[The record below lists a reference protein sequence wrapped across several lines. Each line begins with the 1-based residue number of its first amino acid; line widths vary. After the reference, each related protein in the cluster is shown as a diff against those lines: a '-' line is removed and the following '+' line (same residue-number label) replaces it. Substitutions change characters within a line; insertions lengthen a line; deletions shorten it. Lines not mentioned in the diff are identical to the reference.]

1 MPVEVGQSFKKVDK
15 AAQVFPV
22 YKQLREDQKKL
33 QKRASDSFDTGEQ
46 FLKTQLSEWSEKK
59 QDFQDDVKT
68 AFTELV
74 KLSKLIKG
82 SGIDSDNYLKKIFIK
97 SLKELQPQ
105 LKEIFIDTTKKTLGC
120 STDQILPANSPQY
133 IPVQSVD
140 FFDYL
145 TISADTKLGK
155 LIYEPNF
162 LNYYSYPFTMN
173 KCLYDRIQNL
183 GQPLSAVAG
192 TPYVGTSTQNI
203 FDIEYVEQYT
213 NPLGQIIQGNFFK
226 VTISNRSNALTV
238 DEFLNDYFSTI
249 DLFDQKNFY
258 TQLVNIITGSVYS
271 YKGAGTNE
279 IYFFQKF
286 MKILQRILG
295 LCYDATPEI
304 DVSGVA
310 KISERDILSD
320 DFFEL
325 SNLDLRLIEQKV
337 SDIKLGII
345 DFEECDNIKVQMN
358 VESVIDALS
367 QITFVEGVNENNI
380 INQTSNIINN
390 TTDQRFKLAYDSAW
404 IQEFPK
410 ALVTAILSPKVM
422 LPFMTTAKL
431 LDQSSTVDNT
441 KTLEDFIKNY
451 KTFLIEFMSQVGAI
465 YTKIIYNLIRKD
477 IKTLL
482 KEILSDIERERKE
495 KIKNLIF
502 PLTVLGVGVSLKILK
517 DFRDCKSIVDD
528 LTKILSLVVRRK
540 VSALQ
545 ANPNADIPLPLLF
558 TARLLEGASPTRSY
572 INTVQKLEELGVPTG
587 PMPDG
592 SPNEFLAAIYAVI
605 QGMDQENA
613 ENGKSVVAVGPLTV
627 TPLFTTVPQK
637 AYGKSF

>member
-1 MPVEVGQSFKKVDK
+1 MPIDVSQSFKKVDK
-15 AAQVFPV
+15 AAQVFPI
-22 YKQLREDQKKL
+22 YKQLRTDQKKL
-33 QKRASDSFDTGEQ
+33 QKVASDSFDISEK
-46 FLKTQLSEWSEKK
+46 FSKTQLSEWSEKK
-59 QDFQDDVKT
+59 QEYQDDIKT

-74 KLSKLIKG
+74 KLSKLISG
-82 SGIDSDNYLKKIFIK
+82 SGADSNTYIKKLFIK

-120 STDQILPANSPQY
+120 STDQILPANQSVY

-155 LIYEPNF
+155 LIYEPTF
-162 LNYYSYPFTMN
+162 LNYYTYPFSMN

-203 FDIEYVEQYT
+203 FDVEYVEQYT
-213 NPLGQIIQGNFFK
+213 NPLFQVVQGNFFK
-226 VTISNRSNALTV
+226 ITMSTRANALTV

-271 YKGAGTNE
+271 YKNAGSNE
-279 IYFFQKF
+279 IFFFQKF
-286 MKILQRILG
+286 MAIMQRILG
-295 LCYDATPEI
+295 LCYDSNPEI

-310 KISERDILSD
+310 KVSERDDLSD

-337 SDIKLGII
+337 SDIKLGILE
-345 DFEECDNIKVQMN
+345 FQECENIKVQMN
-358 VESVIDALS
+358 SEAVIDALS
-367 QITFVEGVNENNI
+367 ELIFVEGVNENNI

-404 IQEFPK
+404 IEQFPK
-410 ALVTAILSPKVM
+410 ALVTTILSPKVM

-431 LDQSSTVDNT
+431 LNQPSVDNT
-441 KTLEDFIKNY
+441 KSLEDFIKNY
-451 KTFLIEFMSQVGAI
+451 KTFLIEFVSQIGAT
-465 YTKIIYNLIRKD
+465 YTRILYNLIRKD
-477 IKTLL
+477 IKKLI
-482 KEILSDIERERKE
+482 KQILADVERENKE
-495 KIKNLIF
+495 KIKNMIF

-517 DFRDCKSIVDD
+517 DFRDCKSVVDD
-528 LTKILSLVVRRK
+528 LTKILSLVVRKK

-545 ANPNADIPLPLLF
+545 ANPNSDVPLPLLF
-558 TARLLEGASPTRSY
+558 TARLLEGSSPTRSY
-572 INTVQKLEELGVPTG
+572 INTVQSLQELGVPTG

-592 SPNEFLAAIYAVI
+592 SPNEFLASIYAII
-605 QGMDQENA
+605 QGVDKENA